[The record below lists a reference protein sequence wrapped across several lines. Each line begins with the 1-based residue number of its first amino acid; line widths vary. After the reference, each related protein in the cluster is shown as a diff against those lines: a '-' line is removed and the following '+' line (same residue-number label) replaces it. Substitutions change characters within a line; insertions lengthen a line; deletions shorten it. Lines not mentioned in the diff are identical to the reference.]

1 MKVKPLKGL
10 KAIRFHGEQDE
21 KVPEVCLRV
30 CGLHMKVKEERGHQR
45 DQTTTCFGT
54 RFFGGTRKGANDKP
68 KGLCTRVLA

>member
-10 KAIRFHGEQDE
+10 KAIRFHSEQDE

-45 DQTTTCFGT
+45 DQTTTWLWHSLFW
-54 RFFGGTRKGANDKP
+54 RDQKG
-68 KGLCTRVLA
+68 C